1 MPHAKGRHVFTTK
14 LESDGSGMSHV
25 VVPASVSKAIG
36 RGKAPVEAR
45 IGRGPPF
52 RGTFM
57 PAGGGRHRLFVSK
70 ATRRASGVEPGDRV
84 RVAATIDD
92 GNRDVPVP
100 PDVRDAL
107 IDAGVLGAWEGMP
120 PGKRE
125 HILAWVEKAA
135 HEATREKRI
144 ARSVE
149 EALKVHERKLDA
161 TKP

>member
-1 MPHAKGRHVFTTK
+1 
-14 LESDGSGMSHV
+14 
-25 VVPASVSKAIG
+25 
-36 RGKAPVEAR
+36 
-45 IGRGPPF
+45 
-52 RGTFM
+52 
-57 PAGGGRHRLFVSK
+57 
-70 ATRRASGVEPGDRV
+70 VEPGDRV